1 MEIKRLQNE
10 HRKIIETMGSFSILE
25 SSRDESVSPWNATSE
40 YFMEKMGVKR
50 RQVIAT
56 LKGSQCI

>member
-40 YFMEKMGVKR
+40 YFMKKWE
-50 RQVIAT
+50 
-56 LKGSQCI
+56 